1 MDVVTGA
8 FSYTGSYIARRLLES
23 GRRVRTL
30 SRAAEP
36 EHPLA
41 PGVEFARLDF
51 SRPDELVDAMRGAQ
65 TLYNTYW
72 IRFPRGRQTF
82 DTAVE
87 NTRTLLGAAVS
98 AGVQRVV
105 HVSVSNP
112 SADSPLSYYRGK
124 AAAEDVVR
132 SCGISHAIVRPTLVV
147 GRGDILIN
155 NVAWMLRRLPLFVV
169 PGDGRYRLQPVV
181 AEDVARLAVELGL
194 TDADL
199 IRDAAGPDVLEF
211 NELVSLIDDAVG
223 GRARIAHLPVGLAIP
238 LGRAAGLVL
247 RDVPLTR
254 DEVRGLELG
263 LLVSSEPPAGRRRF
277 SDFVRE
283 NANALGRAYESELAR
298 NFRPYAAL

>member
-36 EHPLA
+36 KHPLA

-82 DTAVE
+82 DTAVA
-87 NTRTLLGAAVS
+87 NTRTLLEAAVR

-112 SADSPLSYYRGK
+112 SADSPLPYYRGK
-124 AAAEDVVR
+124 AAAEDIVR
-132 SCGISHAIVRPTLVV
+132 SCGMPHAIVRPTLVV

-155 NVAWMLRRLPLFVV
+155 NIAWMLRRLPLFVV

-181 AEDVARLAVELGL
+181 AEDVAGLAVELGL

-263 LLVSSEPPAGRRRF
+263 LLVSSEPPAGRKRF
-277 SDFVRE
+277 SDFVHE

>member
-8 FSYTGSYIARRLLES
+8 FSYTGSYIARRLLGS
-23 GRRVRTL
+23 GRGVRTL

-41 PGVEFARLDF
+41 PVVEFARLDF
-51 SRPDELVDAMRGAQ
+51 SRPDELADAMRGAQ

-72 IRFPRGRQTF
+72 IRFPRGGQTF
-82 DTAVE
+82 ETAVA
-87 NTRTLLGAAVS
+87 NTRTLLEAAVS

-112 SADSPLSYYRGK
+112 SADSPLPYYRGK

-155 NVAWMLRRLPLFVV
+155 NIAWMLRRLPLFVV
-169 PGDGRYRLQPVV
+169 PGDGRYCVQPV
-181 AEDVARLAVELGL
+181 AADDVADLAVELGL
-194 TDADL
+194 ADVDAV
-199 IRDAAGPDVLEF
+199 RDAAGPEVFEF
-211 NELVSLIDDAVG
+211 NDLVSLIGDAVG
-223 GRARIAHLPVGLAIP
+223 GRARVAHLPVGLAIP
-238 LGRAAGLVL
+238 LARAAGLVL

-277 SDFVRE
+277 SDFIRE
-283 NANALGRAYESELAR
+283 NAKALGRAYESELAR

>member
-8 FSYTGSYIARRLLES
+8 FSYTGSFIARRLLES

-41 PGVEFARLDF
+41 PGVEFTRLDF
-51 SRPDELVDAMRGAQ
+51 SRPDELADAMRGAQ

-87 NTRTLLGAAVS
+87 NTRTLLEAAVS

-112 SADSPLSYYRGK
+112 SADCPLPYYRGK

-155 NVAWMLRRLPLFVV
+155 NIAWMLRRLPLFVV
-169 PGDGRYRLQPVV
+169 PGDGRYRLQPVA
-181 AEDVARLAVELGL
+181 AEDVAGLAVEFGL
-194 TDADL
+194 TDGDL

-223 GRARIAHLPVGLAIP
+223 GRARISHLPVGLAIP

-263 LLVSSEPPAGRRRF
+263 LLVSSEPPAGRMRF

-283 NANALGRAYESELAR
+283 NANALGRTYESELAR